1 MLFKETKINV
11 YKSLHLFWN
20 AWMQLLKL
28 KSGLWHRYH
37 VVYNTS
43 MSDYPAVPHRSALI
57 ISTMIEN
64 TYCIYMHMYRTYLT
78 SQRPIIQ
85 AWNSTITRSKAFI
98 HVYMLPYTYSFSFCL
113 FFSLKCLALIQTY
126 TWVALVIYISS
137 QVSYMQIY
145 LVNYNYLSKVESFR
159 KISIDT

>member
-78 SQRPIIQ
+78 SPRPIIQ
-85 AWNSTITRSKAFI
+85 AWNSTITQKPLFMCICYLTHILFI
-98 HVYMLPYTYSFSFCL
+98 LFVFLLKVLSFNTNLHLSGSGHIFHLRYRICR
-113 FFSLKCLALIQTY
+113 Y
-126 TWVALVIYISS
+126 TWWITITWAKLKASEKF
-137 QVSYMQIY
+137 Q
-145 LVNYNYLSKVESFR
+145 
-159 KISIDT
+159 SIHN